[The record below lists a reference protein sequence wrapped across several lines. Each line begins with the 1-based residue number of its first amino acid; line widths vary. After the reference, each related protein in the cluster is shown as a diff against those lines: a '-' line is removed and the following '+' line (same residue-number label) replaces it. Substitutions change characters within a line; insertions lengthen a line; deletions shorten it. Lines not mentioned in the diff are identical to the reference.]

1 MRSALTRWIWA
12 DDAVRGFPDILRG
25 IRSLRAALIVV
36 SGLAASDCACRRGMP
51 AGEKLVVYPVD
62 RTAVNVGTRWWSP
75 RPLRAGKAQRRL
87 MPPGGGGASV
97 VVRAWESL
105 VHGEGRQR
113 ACSARLEG
121 EEVRR

>member
-1 MRSALTRWIWA
+1 
-12 DDAVRGFPDILRG
+12 
-25 IRSLRAALIVV
+25 LRAALIVV

-97 VVRAWESL
+97 LVRGRESRP
-105 VHGEGRQR
+105 HGEGRQQ
-113 ACSARLEG
+113 ALGLRLEG
-121 EEVRR
+121 GEVVVE